1 MSPLARLAIV
11 FETRS
16 MSAPPKTVLT
26 TTPQEEAAIRQAVR
40 SADLSLLGLGA
51 RPAGPTHIEG
61 LVTLLSDP
69 AVSAPIYDLP
79 CPINPHT
86 VGAWIEEAARLQALG
101 EAVLVVT
108 LDSEGQVAG
117 YSRFTVWPYRA
128 SAEVAGA
135 RRADLQNLGGGK
147 SGAAGSFNWM
157 FEVLSVRLIGVTAA
171 TDNPRSAK
179 VIEAAGFVPMG
190 QRDAIRPDGTVRA
203 SFYWELTREAWI
215 ARRG

>member
-1 MSPLARLAIV
+1 
-11 FETRS
+11 
-16 MSAPPKTVLT
+16 MSAPPKTVLN

-128 SAEVAGA
+128 SAEIAGA

-157 FEVLSVRLIGVTAA
+157 FEALSVRLIGVTAA

-203 SFYWELTREAWI
+203 SFYWELTREAWL

>member
-1 MSPLARLAIV
+1 
-11 FETRS
+11 

-26 TTPQEEAAIRQAVR
+26 TTPEEEAAIRQAVR
-40 SADLSLLGLGA
+40 TADLFLLGPGA
-51 RPAGPTHIEG
+51 RPAGPSHIEG
-61 LVTLLSDP
+61 LVAFLSDP

-79 CPINPHT
+79 RPINPKT
-86 VGAWIEEAARLQALG
+86 VAAWIADTARLQALG

-117 YSRFTVWPYRA
+117 YSRFTVWPERA
-128 SAEVAGA
+128 SGEIAGA

-157 FEVLSVRLIGVTAA
+157 FEALGVRLIGVTAA

-179 VIEAAGFVPMG
+179 VIESAGFVPMG

-203 SFYWELTREAWI
+203 SFYWEMTREAWL